1 MDLYKYF
8 QPHHNARLRQKA
20 LRHQE
25 IGELLEAALELG
37 RACERA
43 ALRQSELAVPELGE
57 EQFENLLLSMH
68 NAVQILTAM
77 AEAHPGD
84 EKVDLEK
91 LLEERAELSGWENW
105 SRIMRERLNSI

>member
-20 LRHQE
+20 VRHQE

-43 ALRQSELAVPELGE
+43 ALRQKESAVPELSE
-57 EQFENLLLSMH
+57 EQFNNLLISVH
-68 NAVQILTAM
+68 NAVQILTEM
-77 AEAHPGD
+77 GEEHPGD
-84 EKVDLEK
+84 EKNDLEK

-105 SRIMRERLNSI
+105 SRIMRERLNSL